1 MAQLA
6 DAMTKTNN
14 RKILLHLFGRQQQ
27 PHQRWRLVHDEKFES
42 GRRVHKKEL
51 ERRLKEMQNNFV
63 AFVKEL
69 AEKRNF
75 AWTDA
80 SPYT

>member
-14 RKILLHLFGRQQQ
+14 RKILLHFFGQQ
-27 PHQRWRLVHDEKFES
+27 QRWRLVRDEKFES

-51 ERRLKEMQNNFV
+51 ERRLKEMQNNFI
-63 AFVKEL
+63 AFIKEL

-75 AWTDA
+75 
-80 SPYT
+80 P